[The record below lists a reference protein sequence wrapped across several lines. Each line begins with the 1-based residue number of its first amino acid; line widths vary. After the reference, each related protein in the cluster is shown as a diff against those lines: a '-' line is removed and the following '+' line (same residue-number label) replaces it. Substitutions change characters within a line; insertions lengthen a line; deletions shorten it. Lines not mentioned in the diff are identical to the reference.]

1 MEPFVYLALLA
12 PVTGLCRELLCRRR
26 HPKAEKNTLVLYM
39 PGVYRA
45 ALHTIGLA
53 FGAFAPLC
61 SQMPAPELGR
71 QMAEILVGC
80 ILMIECFAWMTLR
93 FRLILQEEVLH
104 LTPYVGRARS
114 LPLSRIVRV
123 GRNPRYGTLILHTE
137 KGIFCRVSCM
147 CVGYKPFRQ
156 LLEERGLM
164 A

>member
-1 MEPFVYLALLA
+1 MEPFVYLTLLA
-12 PVTGLCRELLCRRR
+12 PVAGLCWELLCRRQR
-26 HPKAEKNTLVLYM
+26 PETEKNALVLYM

-61 SQMPAPELGR
+61 SQMATPELGR
-71 QMAEILVGC
+71 QMAEIFVGC
-80 ILMIECFAWMTLR
+80 ILMIECFAWTTLR
-93 FRLILQEEVLH
+93 FRLILQEDVLH
-104 LTPYVGRARS
+104 FTPYVGRARS
-114 LPLSRIVRV
+114 LPLSQIARV
-123 GRNPRYGTLILHTE
+123 GRNPRYGTLILHAE
-137 KGIFCRVSCM
+137 EGIFCRVSCM

>member
-1 MEPFVYLALLA
+1 MEPFVYPALLT
-12 PVTGLCRELLCRRR
+12 PVAGLCRELLCRRQR
-26 HPKAEKNTLVLYM
+26 PETEKNALVLYM

-61 SQMPAPELGR
+61 SQMATPELGR
-71 QMAEILVGC
+71 QMADILVGC
-80 ILMIECFAWMTLR
+80 ILMIECFAWTALR

-104 LTPYVGRARS
+104 FTPYVGRARS
-114 LPLSRIVRV
+114 LPLSRIARV
-123 GRNPRYGTLILHTE
+123 VRNPRYGTLILHAE
-137 KGIFCRVSCM
+137 EGIFCRVSCM

>member
-1 MEPFVYLALLA
+1 MEPFVYLTLLA
-12 PVTGLCRELLCRRR
+12 PVAGLCWELLCRRQR
-26 HPKAEKNTLVLYM
+26 PETEKNALVLYM

-61 SQMPAPELGR
+61 SQMATPELGR
-71 QMAEILVGC
+71 QMADILVGC
-80 ILMIECFAWMTLR
+80 ILMIECFAWTALR
-93 FRLILQEEVLH
+93 FRLILQEDVLH
-104 LTPYVGRARS
+104 FTPYVGRARS
-114 LPLSRIVRV
+114 LPLSRIARV
-123 GRNPRYGTLILHTE
+123 GRNPRYGTLILHAE
-137 KGIFCRVSCM
+137 EGIFCRVSCM

>member
-1 MEPFVYLALLA
+1 MEPFAYPALLV
-12 PVTGLCRELLCRRR
+12 PVAGLCRELLCRRQR
-26 HPKAEKNTLVLYM
+26 PETEKNALVLYM

-53 FGAFAPLC
+53 FGDFAPLC
-61 SQMPAPELGR
+61 SQMATPELGR
-71 QMAEILVGC
+71 QMAEILVSC
-80 ILMIECFAWMTLR
+80 ILMIERFAWTTLR
-93 FRLILQEEVLH
+93 FCLILQEEVLH
-104 LTPYVGRARS
+104 FTPYVGRARS
-114 LPLSRIVRV
+114 LPLSRIARV

>member
-1 MEPFVYLALLA
+1 MEQFVYLALLV
-12 PVTGLCRELLCRRR
+12 PVAGLCRELLCRRQY
-26 HPKAEKNTLVLYM
+26 PKAEKNTLVLYL

-61 SQMPAPELGR
+61 SQMSTPELGR
-71 QMAEILVGC
+71 QLAGSLVGC
-80 ILMIECFAWMTLR
+80 ILLIECIAWTSLR
-93 FRLILQEEVLH
+93 FRLILQEGVLH
-104 LTPYVGRARS
+104 LIPYVGRARS
-114 LPLSRIVRV
+114 LPLGRIVRV
-123 GRNPRYGTLILHTE
+123 GRTPRYGTLILRTE
-137 KGIFCRVSCM
+137 KGIFCRVSCI